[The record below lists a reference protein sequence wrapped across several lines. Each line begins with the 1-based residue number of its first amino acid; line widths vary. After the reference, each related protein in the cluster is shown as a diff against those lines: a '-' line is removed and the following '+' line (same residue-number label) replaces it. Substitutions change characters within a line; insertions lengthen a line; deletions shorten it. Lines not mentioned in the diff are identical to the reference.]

1 MSVSAKFEAS
11 LSNFSE
17 DEDSQPNV
25 EVVQQPSTSS
35 GKTERPDLAPPKF
48 RVFGL
53 SEPDLSSDEENLPS
67 SSRRSPQYFSADSD
81 DSFDFQDDETEDRLA
96 SAEENGQDDGNA
108 ETNAVGETGGEQGE
122 TEQTGAEPETEIDG
136 GTEGDEETETGD
148 QRGTEG
154 DEETETGDQQQPID
168 CVSAKKKKGQKKHLA
183 QEPFVLRVSP
193 RKNKGQRPAYLA
205 DYYLDW

>member
-1 MSVSAKFEAS
+1 M
-11 LSNFSE
+11 
-17 DEDSQPNV
+17 
-25 EVVQQPSTSS
+25 
-35 GKTERPDLAPPKF
+35 
-48 RVFGL
+48 
-53 SEPDLSSDEENLPS
+53 
-67 SSRRSPQYFSADSD
+67 
-81 DSFDFQDDETEDRLA
+81 A

-136 GTEGDEETETGD
+136 
-148 QRGTEG
+148 GTEG

>member
-1 MSVSAKFEAS
+1 
-11 LSNFSE
+11 
-17 DEDSQPNV
+17 V

-108 ETNAVGETGGEQGE
+108 ETNAGGETGEEEGE

-136 GTEGDEETETGD
+136 GTETGD

-168 CVSAKKKKGQKKHLA
+168 CVSPKKKKGQKKHLA